1 MSFYQLSFIRQR
13 RLSKVSRISSWR
25 CPFPPKLLIPLR
37 VAPLPVTIQP
47 PTGFP
52 KLTKRPTNPAPALQN
67 LPPTLRSLGWAERG
81 KIAVRTPSEG
91 ALFRENSPCS
101 TRSTKARLPSCR
113 KCRRINAGF
122 IQCGIHSLED
132 ILSAA
137 LKAHPQKR
145 ASPGCASY
153 AQCPPS
159 SLPLAPLPLPQPQ
172 LPGQPQPLPLQNWMQ
187 WRSNGVSAK
196 EIRR

>member
-1 MSFYQLSFIRQR
+1 MAL
-13 RLSKVSRISSWR
+13 
-25 CPFPPKLLIPLR
+25 PFPSQTADSFAGGSPTRYDSAPHR
-37 VAPLPVTIQP
+37 VP
-47 PTGFP
+47 PTDEKANQP
-52 KLTKRPTNPAPALQN
+52 RSRPSELASYPPLTG
-67 LPPTLRSLGWAERG
+67 LGGAR
-81 KIAVRTPSEG
+81 KNSCADPSEG

-101 TRSTKARLPSCR
+101 TRSTRARLPSCR